1 MRLTRL
7 LLALAV
13 MAVMTVNAHAGGRKV
28 YLVNGLFSKAL
39 GYGLT
44 NLAAK
49 IPDARHFK
57 FAGGV
62 SQAAING
69 IIADATKAYNADPTV
84 RISLVGISQG
94 ANAVTQIAAALN
106 RNGVKVYYLGVIE
119 GGSLTPVPDNV
130 AKADN
135 FICSGGGCARKP
147 LPLAAGNT
155 TTRLATI
162 EVDTGHVDSSNHP
175 RTQNR
180 ILSQIN

>member
-1 MRLTRL
+1 MKIAR
-7 LLALAV
+7 LALVALFTLLI
-13 MAVMTVNAHAGGRKV
+13 AANAHAGGRKV

-69 IIADATKAYNADPTV
+69 ISADATKAYNADPSV
-84 RISLVGISQG
+84 KISLVGRSQG
-94 ANAVTQIAAALN
+94 ANAVTQIASALA
-106 RNGVKVYYLGVIE
+106 RNGVQVHYLGVIE
-119 GGSLTPVPDNV
+119 GGSLTPVPSNV
-130 AKADN
+130 LKADN

-147 LPLAAGNT
+147 LSLASGNS

-162 EVDTGHVDSSNHP
+162 EVDTGHIDSSNHP